1 MLHLSEATR
10 PVRGRRLTWPE
21 ETAAVSAGCP
31 EQALGSRSSAAW
43 QAHLSLQRGTCGPS
57 APPPDLPTPGRPGP
71 TPATAE
77 DLACNP
83 SCPCLRGCMQPQ
95 AAREESS
102 ARPWQAP
109 DDSMPGQER
118 LGTLH
123 HTTCHGTSPR
133 LLVFL
138 TTETTPVYL
147 RFKGR
152 AFQK

>member
-1 MLHLSEATR
+1 MLLHLSEATR

-21 ETAAVSAGCP
+21 ETAAVSVGCP

-109 DDSMPGQER
+109 DDSVPGQER
-118 LGTLH
+118 LGTL
-123 HTTCHGTSPR
+123 
-133 LLVFL
+133 
-138 TTETTPVYL
+138 TPHYVSRNQPTL
-147 RFKGR
+147 
-152 AFQK
+152 ACVPDH